1 MLPSLAAQ
9 LRQSLSLLQKQDIQT
24 ALQALG
30 VGAEWASSNVLL
42 GDDCAAI
49 PDQEGYLL
57 LAAEG
62 MLPLLVETDP
72 WFAGWSAIMVN
83 VSDVAGNLRL
93 WSSSEFRPNPVS

>member
-24 ALQALG
+24 ASQALG